1 MSVTSNGSAKSEDFV
16 GIATTATPPP
26 SSEDDDYEDLDY
38 GSKKKT
44 EPVPVPREQ
53 AKVEE
58 EVVAVEPIYTMVV
71 KSPRIVQAF
80 DQEPTDQPVNG
91 VDHSEAE
98 REAGDGQQA
107 GESPVPWEYKLPAP
121 PTPFQ
126 DSMPVAPPAESIVT
140 ATESSSRPTS
150 SMSVDSLQE
159 NLETETPVPETGVML
174 QSGADLLEESVTEEM
189 LSPTKK
195 NQEIFV
201 LSSDPRDQQYGL
213 ESTTDELHSQSAPS
227 SMPPLPTSS
236 PPPESDEDDHVHP
249 ANVSLDSDMR
259 FSITTYNRRIA
270 NDSTYDKKLS
280 RSDSS
285 DLATLTGEFLLSFR
299 GTLPGNQS
307 DCFLF
312 LFCSLF

>member
-1 MSVTSNGSAKSEDFV
+1 MVE
-16 GIATTATPPP
+16 IAATATPPP

-91 VDHSEAE
+91 VDHSEAA

-126 DSMPVAPPAESIVT
+126 DSMPVAPPAESVVT

-189 LSPTKK
+189 LSKYLYCPVIRGINSTDWNQRRMSFIHNQLPLLCLHCRPHLRLLKVTKTTMFTRP
-195 NQEIFV
+195 IFHWI
-201 LSSDPRDQQYGL
+201 LICAFP
-213 ESTTDELHSQSAPS
+213 
-227 SMPPLPTSS
+227 S
-236 PPPESDEDDHVHP
+236 PPTIGV
-249 ANVSLDSDMR
+249 LQR
-259 FSITTYNRRIA
+259 ILLTTRSCRAPIRR
-270 NDSTYDKKLS
+270 T
-280 RSDSS
+280 
-285 DLATLTGEFLLSFR
+285 
-299 GTLPGNQS
+299 
-307 DCFLF
+307 
-312 LFCSLF
+312 